1 MVLRTIA
8 GPSSE
13 RYAESAAGWRLQ
25 ECVGQAEEEAEQD
38 IEERRGERA
47 RRQVRHARS
56 TPRRGRPSEP
66 TALTCWV
73 VKEITMI
80 GKSLFDITNNRG
92 GSERFSAVAIE
103 RIFNFL
109 YDMDVIKDADPIR
122 ARMISRRQKS
132 LDESYASPLSFN
144 QHDLP
149 F

>member
-73 VKEITMI
+73 VKEIT
-80 GKSLFDITNNRG
+80 L
-92 GSERFSAVAIE
+92 A
-103 RIFNFL
+103 
-109 YDMDVIKDADPIR
+109 PPP
-122 ARMISRRQKS
+122 
-132 LDESYASPLSFN
+132 PLSTLSLHARPGIPFFSGIHWGGGT
-144 QHDLP
+144 QLP
-149 F
+149 DAEDKVRLGVQVGWWDVRLIS